1 MNKIFLMMRLKFSM
15 ILLMVVKKYLIKLFV
30 CGSTSLVS
38 ELKWET
44 EQKVGDLI
52 LEVSKSLPRGIRA
65 TIEEI

>member
-1 MNKIFLMMRLKFSM
+1 MILKFSM
-15 ILLMVVKKYLIKLFV
+15 ILLMVVKKYLIKLYV

-38 ELKWET
+38 NLKWET

>member
-1 MNKIFLMMRLKFSM
+1 M

>member
-1 MNKIFLMMRLKFSM
+1 M
-15 ILLMVVKKYLIKLFV
+15 ILLNSSMTFLMVVKKYLIKLYV